1 MAGTC
6 AKPLLPTWWLIAIG
20 WLVIV
25 ILVGGTGPF
34 QGKGWPE
41 IHGDDA
47 WRLVEVQNLVAGQAW
62 TDTTQYRDNTPY
74 GSPMHWSRL
83 IDAPLAVLTVAL
95 SPIYGHE
102 AVLAAASLWPFVV
115 LAAFLTLIVVLA
127 ERLAGPRAR
136 LPALMVTLLA
146 FSTYAQF
153 MGGRVD
159 HHNVQM
165 VIVLALMLATVVGRT
180 SIPIAGLAGVVAA
193 TGIAV
198 GTECLPAVLAALAL
212 FPLFWVMDPVA
223 GRGPAVSFSAAF
235 GLALLGHLLLVTN
248 PAALLAAACD
258 ALSVTYVAAG
268 LSYAAAVLVVTLAG
282 SKLAS
287 PWLRFGFMGAAGVV
301 VLAVILMLFPECR
314 AGPYAA
320 LDELL
325 ARAVLTDFGE
335 AMPIWRWIPRAT
347 TGAAAG
353 SVVLPL
359 AGLAGAVIAAWVS
372 RGEKRLDWLVIA
384 AFSIMLVVVMVVQV
398 RGLRLAVVPAF
409 VVGGWVIA
417 SLWKLFRRRSA
428 LPTFAAL
435 IAGSLPFINGAH
447 VLGIYFISPDARAE
461 PPPAVSAYEDCLA
474 PGSFDRLA
482 ALPKGRVVSYLF
494 MGPTLLLQ
502 TPHSIV
508 SAGYHRGEEG
518 LRDALAFVA
527 SDAATAQRIA
537 REREL
542 DYFVFCRGVPLN
554 SGLHDLP
561 EFQGITA
568 AGVQWPWL
576 RPISTP
582 DEAVQIYAIDL
593 PG

>member
-223 GRGPAVSFSAAF
+223 GRGPAVLFCCLRPGAPRASAARDEP
-235 GLALLGHLLLVTN
+235 GRAPRGCLRRALRHLRCGRPVLCRRGARRHSRRLQ
-248 PAALLAAACD
+248 AGK
-258 ALSVTYVAAG
+258 SVVEVRIYG
-268 LSYAAAVLVVTLAG
+268 GRRS
-282 SKLAS
+282 
-287 PWLRFGFMGAAGVV
+287 
-301 VLAVILMLFPECR
+301 CR
-314 AGPYAA
+314 AGGNPHA
-320 LDELL
+320 
-325 ARAVLTDFGE
+325 
-335 AMPIWRWIPRAT
+335 I
-347 TGAAAG
+347 
-353 SVVLPL
+353 
-359 AGLAGAVIAAWVS
+359 S
-372 RGEKRLDWLVIA
+372 R
-384 AFSIMLVVVMVVQV
+384 
-398 RGLRLAVVPAF
+398 VP
-409 VVGGWVIA
+409 
-417 SLWKLFRRRSA
+417 
-428 LPTFAAL
+428 
-435 IAGSLPFINGAH
+435 
-447 VLGIYFISPDARAE
+447 
-461 PPPAVSAYEDCLA
+461 C
-474 PGSFDRLA
+474 
-482 ALPKGRVVSYLF
+482 
-494 MGPTLLLQ
+494 
-502 TPHSIV
+502 
-508 SAGYHRGEEG
+508 
-518 LRDALAFVA
+518 
-527 SDAATAQRIA
+527 
-537 REREL
+537 
-542 DYFVFCRGVPLN
+542 
-554 SGLHDLP
+554 
-561 EFQGITA
+561 
-568 AGVQWPWL
+568 
-576 RPISTP
+576 RPIRRTR
-582 DEAVQIYAIDL
+582 
-593 PG
+593 